1 MDFKEKADEEVNKPL
16 RFKGK
21 LQEACAVNRNVP
33 YWKLIERQE
42 CGWLEYQHCSCH
54 VCELLREE
62 NGLKKCVDK
71 SCEGCQNIASG
82 KKVFNW
88 LDVWNP
94 DKNKL

>member
-1 MDFKEKADEEVNKPL
+1 
-16 RFKGK
+16 
-21 LQEACAVNRNVP
+21 
-33 YWKLIERQE
+33 
-42 CGWLEYQHCSCH
+42 
-54 VCELLREE
+54 
-62 NGLKKCVDK
+62 LKKCVDK